1 MAQVWALIPQF
12 WVGVLSTLAG
22 AGIIWVVSRQVWPR
36 LRNRFQRN
44 RFQKVPAI
52 SGEWESTFQEEG
64 RTKHEVVD
72 VKQVGQKVSG
82 TMILRQEGRASIRS
96 TFRGTIQNR
105 VIKGLYESESA
116 EGFEQ
121 GAFVLELNLRANRAT
136 GQYIY
141 FYEPDGTNAEITPVK
156 YTWERK

>member
-1 MAQVWALIPQF
+1 MEQVWVQIPEF
-12 WVGVLSTLAG
+12 LRGVFASLA
-22 AGIIWVVSRQVWPR
+22 AFGIIWLISQQAWPR
-36 LRNRFQRN
+36 LRNRFQN
-44 RFQKVPAI
+44 VPVI

-64 RTKHEVVD
+64 GTKHEVVN
-72 VKQVGQKVSG
+72 VKQVGQMVSG
-82 TMILRQEGRASIRS
+82 TMVLRQEGTASIRS

-105 VIKGLYESESA
+105 VIKGLYECESA

-141 FYEPDGTNAEITPVK
+141 FFEPDGTNAEITPVK

>member
-1 MAQVWALIPQF
+1 MEQVWVQIPELLRGVFASLAAL
-12 WVGVLSTLAG
+12 
-22 AGIIWVVSRQVWPR
+22 GIIWLISQQVWPR
-36 LRNRFQRN
+36 LRNRFQN
-44 RFQKVPAI
+44 VPAI

-121 GAFVLELNLRANRAT
+121 GAFVLELNLRVNRAT

>member
-1 MAQVWALIPQF
+1 MEQVWVQIPELLRGVFASLAAL
-12 WVGVLSTLAG
+12 
-22 AGIIWVVSRQVWPR
+22 GIIWLISQQVWPR
-36 LRNRFQRN
+36 LRNRFQN
-44 RFQKVPAI
+44 VPAI

-121 GAFVLELNLRANRAT
+121 GAFVLELNPRGNRAT

>member
-1 MAQVWALIPQF
+1 MEQVWVQIPELLRGVFASLAAL
-12 WVGVLSTLAG
+12 
-22 AGIIWVVSRQVWPR
+22 GIIWLISQQVWPR
-36 LRNRFQRN
+36 LRNRFQN
-44 RFQKVPAI
+44 VPAI

>member
-1 MAQVWALIPQF
+1 MEQVWVQIPEF
-12 WVGVLSTLAG
+12 LGGVFASLA
-22 AGIIWVVSRQVWPR
+22 AFGIIWLISQQAWPR
-36 LRNRFQRN
+36 LRNRFQN
-44 RFQKVPAI
+44 VPVI

-64 RTKHEVVD
+64 VTKHEEVE

-105 VIKGLYESESA
+105 VIKGLYESESP

-121 GAFVLELNLRANRAT
+121 GAFVLELNPRGNRAT

-141 FYEPDGTNAEITPVK
+141 FYEPDGASAEITPVE
-156 YTWERK
+156 YRWDRK

>member
-1 MAQVWALIPQF
+1 MEQVWGQIPELLRGVFASLAAL
-12 WVGVLSTLAG
+12 
-22 AGIIWVVSRQVWPR
+22 GIIWLISQQVWPR
-36 LRNRFQRN
+36 LRNRFQN
-44 RFQKVPAI
+44 VPVI

-64 RTKHEVVD
+64 GTKHEVVN

-121 GAFVLELNLRANRAT
+121 GAFVLELNLRVNRAT